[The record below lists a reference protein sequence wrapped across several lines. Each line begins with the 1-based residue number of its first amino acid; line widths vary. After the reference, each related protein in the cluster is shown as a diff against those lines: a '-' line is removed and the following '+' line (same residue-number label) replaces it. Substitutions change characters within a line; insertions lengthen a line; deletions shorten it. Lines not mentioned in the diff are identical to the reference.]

1 MAILGPDGRPIETGR
16 LKEQVLVPGLTGVRS
31 ILSDHPARGISP
43 SRLAQILDAAE
54 AGDPVA
60 YLELA
65 EDMEERDLHYLSVLG
80 TRKRAV
86 SQQEWIV
93 EAASDAAQD
102 VKAADFVRDVLR
114 GLDTAEA
121 VFDSLD
127 AVGKGYSC
135 QEILWDTSGR
145 EWRPVEIVYGDPR
158 WFRFDETGQ
167 KLRLYDPSA
176 INGLDLPPGK
186 FITHTHKAK
195 SGLPIRGGLA
205 RIAAWSYLFKIFALK
220 DWVGFLELYGQP
232 MRLGWY
238 HQGATEKQIEV
249 LRQAVAGMGT
259 NAAGI
264 VPEGMRI
271 ELLKAQGAGGGSGA
285 DLYKSLCDWLDR
297 QISKGVLG
305 QTLTSD
311 VGDSGSRALGD
322 VHNDVRDDI
331 RRADARQVERTFN
344 RDLIGPAVRLNF
356 GDGVGMPIIRVGLPD
371 ELSTLQK
378 VKAFVDLAP
387 YGLTAGAST
396 MRDMLGIPDPDDD
409 EDLLQQKA
417 APAPALPPEASPA
430 EAQTD
435 VSANAQ
441 TLPIEADEGDLID
454 RAAAAALDEGWEEM
468 MTPIVAPLADLVDKA
483 QSLEEV
489 QAGLADLVGK
499 MDASKLGET
508 LARLGFAAQVSGFA
522 KVPVDGN

>member
-16 LKEQVLVPGLTGVRS
+16 LKEQVLMPSLTGVRS
-31 ILSDHPARGISP
+31 ILSDHPARGLSP
-43 SRLAQILDAAE
+43 SRLVQILDAAE
-54 AGDPVA
+54 GGDPVA

-93 EAASDAAQD
+93 EAASDAAAD
-102 VKAADFVRDVLR
+102 VKAADFVRDFLR

-121 VFDSLD
+121 VFDGLD
-127 AVGKGYSC
+127 AVGKGFSG
-135 QEILWDTSGR
+135 QEILWDMSGR

-158 WFRFDETGQ
+158 WFRFDETGRQ
-167 KLRLYDPSA
+167 LRLYDPSA
-176 INGLDLPPGK
+176 IHGLDLPPGK

-195 SGLPIRGGLA
+195 SGVPIRGGLA
-205 RIAAWSYLFKIFALK
+205 RIAAWSYLFKVFALK

-232 MRLGWY
+232 LRLGWY
-238 HQGATEKQIEV
+238 HQGATEGQINV

-259 NAAGI
+259 NAAAV

-285 DLYKSLCDWLDR
+285 DLYKSMCDWLDR
-297 QISKGVLG
+297 QVSKGVLG

-331 RRADARQVERTFN
+331 RRADARQIERTFN
-344 RDLIGPAVRLNF
+344 RDLIVPAVRLNF
-356 GDGVGMPIIRVGLPD
+356 GDGVGMPIIRIGLPD

-396 MRDMLGIPDPDDD
+396 MRDMLGIPDPADD

-417 APAPALPPEASPA
+417 TPAPILPPPSDG
-430 EAQTD
+430 QTD

-441 TLPIEADEGDLID
+441 TPPAAPVEPDEGDLIE
-454 RAAAAALDEGWEEM
+454 RAAAAALDDGWEEM
-468 MTPIVAPLADLVDKA
+468 MTPIIDPLADLVDRA

-499 MDASKLGET
+499 MDVSKLGET
-508 LARLGFAAQVSGFA
+508 LARLGFAAQLSGFA
-522 KVPVDGN
+522 KVPLDDN